1 MFRDKIECWLEGVQQ
16 MNSNIMI
23 YAYTQFFS
31 GVCVCLCVRL
41 DFLIW
46 KGSMNT

>member
-23 YAYTQFFS
+23 YAYTQFFLVW
-31 GVCVCLCVRL
+31 VCVCV
-41 DFLIW
+41 F
-46 KGSMNT
+46 G